1 MSEVQNKKLK
11 VRDIRNGDWY
21 WVPRSVYEDYGP
33 KIGAIGLALYN
44 AYASYARNKGSA
56 FPSQKTIAK
65 KLKISCQTIRKYN
78 KILVENQ
85 LIKIESGKGKGKTN
99 IVILLEVKGGKE
111 IAKGGKEV
119 TTGWQPI
126 FQGGRKE
133 ISTNENNI
141 NENKLKKY
149 INENKKE
156 LSINS
161 FSLLREIPSFKEKE
175 KAIKGQNHVV

>member
-11 VRDIRNGDWY
+11 VRDIRDGDWY

-65 KLKISCQTIRKYN
+65 KLRISCQTISKYN
-78 KILVENQ
+78 KILVENK

-99 IVILLEVKGGKE
+99 IVILLEVKGS
-111 IAKGGKEV
+111 KEV
-119 TTGWQPI
+119 TMGWQPI

-133 ISTNENNI
+133 VSTNENNI
-141 NENKLKKY
+141 NENKLKNILMK
-149 INENKKE
+149 IKK
-156 LSINS
+156 S
-161 FSLLREIPSFKEKE
+161 FSLILFLF
-175 KAIKGQNHVV
+175 